1 MLDFLFRRLTAQPS
15 RGRELFEAL
24 IAQARDPH
32 WYVEGTV
39 PDTLDGRFAVLATV
53 NALLLVRLE
62 DEGEA
67 GNQLSV
73 ALTERFIEVMESEHR
88 ELGMGDPTLGRTVRK
103 LVGSLSRRTD
113 LWRAAVKG
121 DADWA
126 ATARGS
132 LYKEGVAPDA
142 LRHSAGALER
152 IWSTLQAADFAQ
164 IAAGDIG

>member
-1 MLDFLFRRLTAQPS
+1 
-15 RGRELFEAL
+15 
-24 IAQARDPH
+24 
-32 WYVEGTV
+32 
-39 PDTLDGRFAVLATV
+39 
-53 NALLLVRLE
+53 
-62 DEGEA
+62 
-67 GNQLSV
+67 
-73 ALTERFIEVMESEHR
+73 
-88 ELGMGDPTLGRTVRK
+88 VRK